1 MKNKELQQSDLDS
14 LMMLFSNEEFEKG
27 LVVAQDLI
35 EMFPNNALLHNINGA
50 FFSSLGSASSAIE
63 SYIKAIAIDPLFAK
77 AYYNLA
83 GVYHDQDQLDKS
95 IKNYE

>member
-27 LVVAQDLI
+27 LVVAKDLI
-35 EMFPNNALLHNINGA
+35 EIFPNNAFLHNITGA
-50 FFSSLGSASSAIE
+50 FFSSQGSANSAIE
-63 SYIKAIAIDPLFAK
+63 CFDKAISIDPLYAK

-83 GVYHDQDQLDKS
+83 GEIGRASCRERV
-95 IKNYE
+95 